1 MDLYQLQGDPHMTVV
16 ILSLIIE
23 GNIRDGSRSASWETH
38 MTTVNLLFDDR
49 EDYEEWI

>member
-1 MDLYQLQGDPHMTVV
+1 MDIYQLLGDPHMTVV
-16 ILSLIIE
+16 ILFLMIE
-23 GNIRDGSRSASWETH
+23 GNIRGGSRSATWDPH